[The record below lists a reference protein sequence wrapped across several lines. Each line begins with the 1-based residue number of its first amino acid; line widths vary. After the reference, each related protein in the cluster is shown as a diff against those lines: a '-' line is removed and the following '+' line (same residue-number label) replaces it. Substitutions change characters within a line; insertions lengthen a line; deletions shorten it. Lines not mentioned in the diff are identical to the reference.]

1 MNTSSSEPSNSSKS
15 SESSSFSSSPEI
27 LTMKGGAC
35 LMSGKEET
43 IRQAR
48 MKAERMK
55 AQKKSSHGKSSKSS
69 SDDDSSDND
78 SSDDDSSDDDSSDSN
93 AAQPK
98 TMKGPGSQ
106 APRGKDFAFQHRFG
120 NLPTAKNRTN
130 NSIPRKHDTNIE
142 NHHIFTT
149 FARHKLP
156 NDLHPYRSG
165 LTDFLRDVS
174 SQRSGNSNP
183 LSHLNSMV
191 DSWTTKR
198 NDNNNSTSIF
208 DENIGEDGLSIQSAY
223 DVNIDNPYHTESLA
237 PNLVLLDEPSLLTDD
252 DLKKSYTILTKGI
265 NDLRVQLSTNKT
277 LHFVNKL
284 GRTINTNIADVGAL
298 NVMLTVDD
306 IELLDLAAN
315 NKFARIW
322 YCRISVIV

>member
-1 MNTSSSEPSNSSKS
+1 MNDQHKNSSR
-15 SESSSFSSSPEI
+15 E
-27 LTMKGGAC
+27 
-35 LMSGKEET
+35 
-43 IRQAR
+43 
-48 MKAERMK
+48 
-55 AQKKSSHGKSSKSS
+55 KSSKSS
-69 SDDDSSDND
+69 SDDDSSDTD

-98 TMKGPGSQ
+98 TVKGRGSQ
-106 APRGKDFAFQHRFG
+106 APRGKDFAFQTRFG

-130 NSIPRKHDTNIE
+130 NSIPRKHDTKFE

-156 NDLHPYRSG
+156 NDLRQFRSF

-174 SQRSGNSNP
+174 SQRSGTSNP

-223 DVNIDNPYHTESLA
+223 DVNIDNPYHG
-237 PNLVLLDEPSLLTDD
+237 
-252 DLKKSYTILTKGI
+252 K
-265 NDLRVQLSTNKT
+265 
-277 LHFVNKL
+277 
-284 GRTINTNIADVGAL
+284 
-298 NVMLTVDD
+298 
-306 IELLDLAAN
+306 
-315 NKFARIW
+315 
-322 YCRISVIV
+322 